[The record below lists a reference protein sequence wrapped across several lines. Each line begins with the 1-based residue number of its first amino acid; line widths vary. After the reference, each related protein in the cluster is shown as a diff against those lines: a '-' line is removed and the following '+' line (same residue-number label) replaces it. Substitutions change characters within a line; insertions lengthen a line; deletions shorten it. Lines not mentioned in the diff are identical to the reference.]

1 VTGVVPKVN
10 ELPDARVVVNVTGPQ
25 LSEAMG
31 AVHVAM
37 ALQVESAESVMFE
50 GHVLITGLVVSTTVI
65 LKVQVDTLPAPS
77 VAV

>member
-37 ALQVESAESVMFE
+37 ALHVESALSVMFE
-50 GHVLITGLVVSTTVI
+50 GHPLITGLVLSITVT
-65 LKVQVDTLPAPS
+65 LNVHVDMFPAPS

>member
-25 LSEAMG
+25 LSLAIG
-31 AVHVAM
+31 ATHVAM
-37 ALQVESAESVMFE
+37 ALHVESALSVMFE
-50 GHVLITGLVVSTTVI
+50 GHPLIIGLVVSTTVT
-65 LKVQVDTLPAPS
+65 LKVQVDALPAPS